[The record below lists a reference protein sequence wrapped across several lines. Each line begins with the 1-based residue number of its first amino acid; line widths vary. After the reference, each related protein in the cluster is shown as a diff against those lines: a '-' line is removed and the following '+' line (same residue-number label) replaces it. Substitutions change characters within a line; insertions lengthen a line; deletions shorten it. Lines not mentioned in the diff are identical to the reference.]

1 MIADNSSQTYTS
13 ADARLRERGAVL
25 VISLVILMVMTV
37 VGVTAM
43 RGTALEERM
52 AGNLRDG
59 VLAFE
64 AAEAALRAASE
75 AADSWTSI
83 PPAACDG
90 SQEIFERQSRC
101 GNDSLPVSPDASD
114 LYANG
119 NRQDG
124 VVQLPED
131 EIPGVAVQPMYA
143 IQDTAFVPDDLSP
156 EGLAKRIGT
165 DYYAVTALGLG
176 STEQSTAMLQAV
188 IAKRFN

>member
-1 MIADNSSQTYTS
+1 
-13 ADARLRERGAVL
+13 VL

-64 AAEAALRAASE
+64 AAEAALRAAGE
-75 AADSWTSI
+75 DADAWTSA
-83 PPAACDG
+83 PAPDCDASDGVFVRESECPDGCAC
-90 SQEIFERQSRC
+90 
-101 GNDSLPVSPDASD
+101 LPVSPRAAD
-114 LYANG
+114 LYPDGAVRAG
-119 NRQDG
+119 VEEYPSDIAG
-124 VVQLPED
+124 VVRRPL
-131 EIPGVAVQPMYA
+131 YA